1 VPPRETQPGVLR
13 VLNSRRE
20 IRAYYDKIARVY
32 DMLADRSERPVRKA
46 GLEMLAAE
54 EGETVLEVGFGTG
67 HCLVDLARAVGAEG
81 RVLGVDLSA
90 GMLEQ
95 ASQLLAKEGLES
107 RVHLHLADATHLPYA
122 AETVDGVF
130 MSFTLELFD
139 TPEIPLVLEEC
150 RRVLRPGGRL
160 VAVSLTKE
168 GKQGLMVHAFEWTH
182 RHFPNFLDC
191 RPIFVGQALE
201 EAGFEIQTSK
211 QMQMWVPVEL
221 VLGARPA
228 GEKN

>member
-1 VPPRETQPGVLR
+1 VPPRESQPGVLR
-13 VLNSRRE
+13 VLNSREE
-20 IRAYYDKIARVY
+20 IRAFYDKIARVY
-32 DMLADRSERPVRKA
+32 DMLAERSEGPVRKA
-46 GLEMLAAE
+46 GLEMLAAG

-67 HCLVDLARAVGAEG
+67 HCLVDLAGAVGPEG

-95 ASQLLAKEGLES
+95 ARQLLAKEGLES
-107 RVHLHLADATHLPYA
+107 RVQLQMADATHLPYA

-191 RPIFVGQALE
+191 RPIFVGQALK
-201 EAGFEIQTSK
+201 EAGFGIQARK

-221 VLGARPA
+221 VRGEKPA